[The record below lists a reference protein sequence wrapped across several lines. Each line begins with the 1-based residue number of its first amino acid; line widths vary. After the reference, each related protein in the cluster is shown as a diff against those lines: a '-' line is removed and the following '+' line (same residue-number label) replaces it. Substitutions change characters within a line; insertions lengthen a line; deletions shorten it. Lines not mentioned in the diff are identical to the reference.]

1 VEAPAC
7 TDAVRAEVARHAKDA
22 DRRLAAI
29 AGIREEAILVE
40 LALRRRPR
48 GDAARRRG
56 VRPLA
61 RGPACA
67 RRGGQEQGD
76 RGVARLARQ
85 RLDAMKNREGQATE
99 AERGPAQLE
108 ALAGRPAP
116 SLTAVVEL
124 NRRWQALDMSADSRP
139 P

>member
-1 VEAPAC
+1 
-7 TDAVRAEVARHAKDA
+7 
-22 DRRLAAI
+22 
-29 AGIREEAILVE
+29 
-40 LALRRRPR
+40 
-48 GDAARRRG
+48 
-56 VRPLA
+56 
-61 RGPACA
+61 
-67 RRGGQEQGD
+67 
-76 RGVARLARQ
+76 
-85 RLDAMKNREGQATE
+85 MKNREGQATE